1 MSHLLFLPLN
11 ILQVVLMWAWTAI
24 VVSTAMVVAVVAGRP
39 HPALRLAYCPWAP
52 VALAILV
59 IRMRIRFESEPDWQ
73 ASQVYVSN
81 HQSMADVPALFRT
94 LRTPLRVLAKKEL
107 FDRPVTGWYLRSMG
121 MIPVDRAR
129 RKQAKQRLLQVSATD
144 LEGSSI
150 LAFPEGTRSRDGGI
164 SRFKKGAFILAMQE
178 GLPIVP
184 VAVEGTRHVVRRS
197 GVTGR
202 PGRVAV
208 RVGSPIE
215 TAGLDP
221 DDIPDL
227 IERVRNEVLR
237 LHGLALGDVN

>member
-11 ILQVVLMWAWTAI
+11 ILQVIFMWAWTALN
-24 VVSTAMVVAVVAGRP
+24 VSVAMVVGFIVRRP
-39 HPALRLAYCPWAP
+39 HAALGMAHRPWAP

-59 IRMRIRFESEPDWQ
+59 IRMRVTVAADHDWK
-73 ASQVYVSN
+73 ASCVYVSN
-81 HQSMADVPALFRT
+81 HQSMADVPALFGA

-121 MIPVDRAR
+121 MIPIDRAN
-129 RKQAKQRLLQVSATD
+129 RKQATQRLMQFSREE

-164 SRFKKGAFILAMQE
+164 NRFKKGAFILAIQE

-184 VAVEGTRHVVRRS
+184 VAIEGTRHVVRRS

-202 PGRVAV
+202 PARVSV
-208 RVGSPIE
+208 HIGKPVE
-215 TAGLDP
+215 TRGLSMEDL
-221 DDIPDL
+221 PDL
-227 IERVRNEVLR
+227 IERVHGEVMR
-237 LHGLALGDVN
+237 MHGLALEELG